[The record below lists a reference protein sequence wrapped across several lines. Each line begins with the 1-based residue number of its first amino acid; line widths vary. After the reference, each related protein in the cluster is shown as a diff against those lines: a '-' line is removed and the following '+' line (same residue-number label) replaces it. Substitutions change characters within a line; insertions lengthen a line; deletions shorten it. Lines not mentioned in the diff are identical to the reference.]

1 MAMKKMLIAALLM
14 CCYAI
19 SYGQTKEIKE
29 LEIAVEQLRKALLD
43 GDKVALQKITSED
56 LSYGHSSG
64 KIETKSEFINTLT
77 TGVSDFLEIELKQQT
92 IQVNK
97 DVALVRHELHG
108 RTQDKGKEPATI
120 KIGVLLVWIK
130 RNGTWQLY
138 GRQAFKLP

>member
-1 MAMKKMLIAALLM
+1 MKNTLIVTLLVFV
-14 CCYAI
+14 CFG
-19 SYGQTKEIKE
+19 SFGQTKDIKE
-29 LEIAVEQLRKALLD
+29 VEVAVEELRKAMLD
-43 GDKVALQKITSED
+43 ADKKVLQKFTAED

-64 KIETKSEFINTLT
+64 KIETKTEFINTLT

-97 DVALVRHELHG
+97 DVAMVRHELHG
-108 RTQDKGKEPATI
+108 KTQDKGKELATI

-138 GRQAFKLP
+138 GRQAFKLA

>member
-1 MAMKKMLIAALLM
+1 MKKILILAILM
-14 CCYAI
+14 GFHTV
-19 SYGQTKEIKE
+19 SNGQTNEIKE
-29 LEIAVEQLRKALLD
+29 VEVKVEELRKAMLD
-43 GDKVALQKITSED
+43 SDKEALQRLTAEG

-64 KIETKSEFINTLT
+64 KMENKSAFIEALT
-77 TGVSDFLEIELKQQT
+77 SGESDFLEIELKQQS
-92 IQVNK
+92 IQVDK

-108 RTQDKGKEPATI
+108 KAHDKGKDPGTL